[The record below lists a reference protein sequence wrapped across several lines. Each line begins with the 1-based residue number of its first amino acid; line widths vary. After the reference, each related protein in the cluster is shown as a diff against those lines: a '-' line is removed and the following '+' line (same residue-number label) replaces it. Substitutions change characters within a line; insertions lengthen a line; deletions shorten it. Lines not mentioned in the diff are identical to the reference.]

1 MKELRQEL
9 DNIGVDYSSCIEK
22 SEMFDLLNS
31 KAPAVMKAKAP
42 KKEAPKKL
50 SIKSIKER
58 LASLGVDYSGCLEIS
73 ELVELLVATEQGHK
87 TNPFREEKVEKV
99 EKEIPKAAKVEKN
112 EPPVK
117 SENTVAEQAGQS
129 NASAAAR
136 RVAPASRLGDI
147 TKSMNEQANRQQTT
161 VKVAAQ
167 TSTHLKDI
175 DARDKKNVQ
184 HCTEYVEDIYNF
196 LRSDETKYMPGRFLE
211 GQNGVMSVGQRA
223 GVVDWI
229 VEMHGRLR
237 MQPAVLYLAINVL
250 DRYLAALKDPPTSV
264 TVVACA
270 CLLIAAKIEEIYPP
284 KVRDMRKAVP
294 SISATELTH
303 MERSILNTLKFAVSV
318 PTVFHFMKRYLK
330 AAEADMPLK
339 ALTMYIVEVAMYDP
353 VYHRFKPS
361 LVASAAISLAMRMSG
376 KVGWNSTLQHE
387 TKYGTSDLSDC
398 INGLN
403 GLLSS
408 VSSAPMQHSVVTK
421 YQAPKYFEVAKI
433 DVIAV

>member
-1 MKELRQEL
+1 MGL
-9 DNIGVDYSSCIEK
+9 DNIGADYTACIEK
-22 SEMFDLLNS
+22 SEMYDLLQNKNPAVTKSKS
-31 KAPAVMKAKAP
+31 KA
-42 KKEAPKKL
+42 KEAPKKL

-87 TNPFREEKVEKV
+87 TNPFREEKVAEA
-99 EKEIPKAAKVEKN
+99 PKAAKVEKKD
-112 EPPVK
+112 PTT
-117 SENTVAEQAGQS
+117 ENTAAEKSGQS

-136 RVAPASRLGDI
+136 RVAPAARLGDI
-147 TKSMNEQANRQQTT
+147 TKSMNEQANRPQ
-161 VKVAAQ
+161 VAAK
-167 TSTHLKDI
+167 TKAAAPTKNI
-175 DARDKKNVQ
+175 DAKDAKNVQ
-184 HCTEYVEDIYNF
+184 HCVEYVEDIYKF
-196 LRSDETKYMPGRFLE
+196 LRRDEVKYMPGNFLE
-211 GQNGVMSVGQRA
+211 SQNGVISVGQRA

-250 DRYLAALKDPPTSV
+250 DRYLAALKEPPTSV

-270 CLLIAAKIEEIYPP
+270 TLLIAAKIEEIYPP
-284 KVRDMRKAVP
+284 KVRDMRKSVP

-303 MERSILNTLKFAVSV
+303 MERHILNTLKFAVSV

-339 ALTMYIVEVAMYDP
+339 ALTMYIVEVAMYDTM
-353 VYHRFKPS
+353 YHRFAPS
-361 LVASAAISLAMRMSG
+361 LVASAAISLALRMSG

-387 TKYGTSDLSDC
+387 TKYGTSELGDC

-403 GLLSS
+403 GLLTS
-408 VSSAPMQHSVVTK
+408 VNSAPMQHSVFTK
-421 YQAPKYFEVAKI
+421 YQAPKYFEVAKVDI
-433 DVIAV
+433 IAV